1 MIFQLSVFFI
11 SVVSRPPNTHT
22 ASYASSLSGRLS
34 QPGVF
39 CCVWSVYL
47 SVYLSVFVFVVVL
60 NYDADSQSNEQLPRS
75 LLS

>member
-47 SVYLSVFVFVVVL
+47 SVFVFVVVL